1 MIGQYLQFRPPKELK
16 AFWRGFS
23 IAQGQTKNI
32 ENMYRTYS
40 LPTHAI
46 TALKVHK
53 NENFFGSDFEF
64 FTILLLVMLK
74 Y

>member
-1 MIGQYLQFRPPKELK
+1 
-16 AFWRGFS
+16 
-23 IAQGQTKNI
+23 
-32 ENMYRTYS
+32 MYRTYS

-46 TALKVHK
+46 IALKVHK